1 MFTLILKLFKYNVKV
16 LICECFFSNS
26 LRFERGHEYMRIPR
40 LNKGFTLIELLVVIA
55 IIGILAGILLPVLSR
70 ARESARK
77 TQCMSNVKQIG
88 MGLIMYANENSETFP
103 SSTASNP
110 AMASL
115 NLLYDTYISDN
126 KVFNCTSDTTVTAA
140 TNAGMSVSTSGGTEA
155 FTSTQCSYGYD
166 RAHTQADDA
175 DVALAA
181 DRPPATPSATAST
194 ANHNSRGQ
202 NVVYVDGHVEFVNS
216 PLAGWYSS
224 DGTTR
229 DNIYLNTAGNA
240 AVSTGGTDTAILH
253 DG

>member
-1 MFTLILKLFKYNVKV
+1 
-16 LICECFFSNS
+16 
-26 LRFERGHEYMRIPR
+26 MRMPKF
-40 LNKGFTLIELLVVIA
+40 NKGFTLIELLVVIA

-126 KVFNCTSDTTVTAA
+126 KVFNCPSDTTVTAA
-140 TNAGMSVSTSGGTEA
+140 TNAGMSVSTSGGSEA
-155 FTSTQCSYGYD
+155 FTSTQSSYGYD
-166 RAHTQADDA
+166 RSHTQADDA
-175 DVALAA
+175 DVALLA
-181 DRPPATPSATAST
+181 DRPPSDTTLSSD
-194 ANHNSRGQ
+194 NHNARGQ

-216 PLAGWYSS
+216 PLAGWYAS

-229 DNIYLNTAGNA
+229 DNIYTNSAGGTG
-240 AVSTGGTDTAILH
+240 VSTVGTDTVILNGS
-253 DG
+253 D

>member
-1 MFTLILKLFKYNVKV
+1 
-16 LICECFFSNS
+16 
-26 LRFERGHEYMRIPR
+26 MRISKF
-40 LNKGFTLIELLVVIA
+40 NKGFTLIELLVVIA

-88 MGLIMYANENSETFP
+88 MGLIMYANENIETFP
-103 SSTASNP
+103 SSTTGSND
-110 AMASL
+110 AMISL

-126 KVFNCTSDTTVTAA
+126 KVFNCPSDTTVTAA
-140 TNAGMSVSTSGGTEA
+140 TNAGMSVSTSGGNEY
-155 FTSTQCSYGYD
+155 FTSTQSSYGYD
-166 RAHTQADDA
+166 RSHTQADDA

-181 DRPPATPSATAST
+181 DRPPVTPSATAST

-216 PLAGWYSS
+216 PLAGWYAS

-229 DNIYLNTAGNA
+229 DNIYLNTVGNA

>member
-1 MFTLILKLFKYNVKV
+1 MKLPK
-16 LICECFFSNS
+16 FS
-26 LRFERGHEYMRIPR
+26 
-40 LNKGFTLIELLVVIA
+40 KGFTLIELLVVIA

-115 NLLYDTYISDN
+115 NMLYDTYISDN
-126 KVFNCTSDTTVTAA
+126 KVFNCPSDTTVTAT
-140 TNAGMSVSTSGGTEA
+140 TNAGMSVYTSGGSQA
-155 FTSTQCSYGYD
+155 FTSTQSSYGYD
-166 RAHTQADDA
+166 RSHSQADDA
-175 DVALAA
+175 DVALLA

-194 ANHNSRGQ
+194 ANHNGRGQ

-216 PLAGWYSS
+216 PLAGWYAS

-229 DNIYLNTAGNA
+229 DNIYMNTAGGTG
-240 AVSTGGTDTAILH
+240 VSTIGTDTVILH
-253 DG
+253 DGS

>member
-1 MFTLILKLFKYNVKV
+1 
-16 LICECFFSNS
+16 
-26 LRFERGHEYMRIPR
+26 MRISKFNR
-40 LNKGFTLIELLVVIA
+40 GFTLIELLVVIA

-103 SSTASNP
+103 SDSAYSGSAP
-110 AMASL
+110 AMRGL

-126 KVFNCTSDTTVTAA
+126 KVFNCTSDTSVTAA

-155 FTSTQCSYGYD
+155 FSQNQSSYGYD
-166 RAHTQADDA
+166 RSHTQADDA

-181 DRPPATPSATAST
+181 DRPPTTPSATAST
-194 ANHNSRGQ
+194 ANHNARGQ

-229 DNIYLNTAGNA
+229 DNIYVDDSTA
-240 AVSTGGTDTAILH
+240 GTDTFIEH
-253 DG
+253 DGS

>member
-1 MFTLILKLFKYNVKV
+1 MKIPKLN
-16 LICECFFSNS
+16 N
-26 LRFERGHEYMRIPR
+26 
-40 LNKGFTLIELLVVIA
+40 GFTLIELLVVIA

-88 MGLIMYANENSETFP
+88 MGLIMYANENNESFP
-103 SSTASNP
+103 SDSAYSGSYP
-110 AMASL
+110 AMRGL
-115 NLLYDTYISDN
+115 NLLYDTYVSDN
-126 KVFNCTSDTTVTAA
+126 KVFNCTSDTTVTGAS
-140 TNAGMSVSTSGGTEA
+140 NAGMSVSTSGGTEA
-155 FTSTQCSYGYD
+155 FTSTQSSYGYD
-166 RAHTQADDA
+166 RSHTQADDA

-216 PLAGWYSS
+216 PLAGWYAS

-253 DG
+253 DGS